1 MSDENVKVGGLGAT
15 LTAVNG
21 ISKSSVWILGDDIGA
36 PGRVY
41 PDNPQG
47 ISKLGCVKAG
57 TNITIDPDGTISAT
71 GTLGTAWTNITG
83 KPFDTIGS
91 GLTVTGGVLSVTGG
105 GGSVDWKDILNK
117 PATFPATPATA
128 TTLGGVK
135 AGANITITSDGTI
148 SASGSPGGSVDWKD
162 VLNKPSTFTPPIATA
177 VIVGGVKQGTNIT
190 IAADGTISATGGTI
204 VPATK
209 TILGGIKVGAGLNVA
224 GDGTLSTQDV
234 APNWSDIQGKPATF
248 TPPIASETVLGGVKE
263 GAGINIQPDGT
274 ISTVSAAPTWEEIE
288 NKPATF
294 NPPIANKD
302 VLGGVKQGA
311 GVTIAPDGAISTNI
325 QSIDWDIIVD
335 KPEAYP
341 PTIAEEGKVGG
352 VKPGNNISIEAD
364 GTINAAAVDL
374 PIASV
379 YTLGGVK
386 IGSGITIAEDGT
398 IGTNSSAP
406 YWLDIVDKP
415 RAYPPTVAKDSMV
428 GGIMP
433 DSTFSVN
440 DSGVL
445 SAKPF
450 TGKSFQLTQYDDDGK
465 ISSSATAQNRNGNL
479 ILGGV
484 TTSKET
490 GEEVSFG
497 GQLTLLDVTGAY
509 QASIRNDSFDYNI
522 LLSNG
527 PNIKAGFLPFITMV
541 ENADISLSFGPAKD
555 AIGYATKTKIGLA
568 QVGNNIDVDNAGV
581 LSVKTATTEARGLV
595 QVGSGLEVDVNGVIS
610 TTNVIAFVN
619 QFQDVNTDLKL
630 SKQGKWTVPEG
641 VDYFRV
647 TLIGPGGKGGQSGGD
662 AEKYAGGGGGGGGAM
677 YQFMVNAY
685 AFENKTFTYVL
696 GAQVGVH
703 PTFTGTCNFF
713 DGNGTQL
720 CVVGGGQN
728 GEDGDAKN
736 PSEWGFAKGGR
747 GGSIAQ
753 ALPDDERF
761 GPRYYASGTD
771 GSAGFRIVQIVD
783 SSKHKAIGGVGGT
796 SGGGSGLDGVGSQR
810 NGYGA
815 GAAGGGDNYPY
826 GISNAGFSYIR
837 IEW

>member
-1 MSDENVKVGGLGAT
+1 MSDENVQAGRLGAT

-21 ISKSSVWILGDDIGA
+21 ISKNSVWILGDDIGA

-57 TNITIDPDGTISAT
+57 TNITIDTDGTISAT
-71 GTLGTAWTNITG
+71 GTLG
-83 KPFDTIGS
+83 
-91 GLTVTGGVLSVTGG
+91 
-105 GGSVDWKDILNK
+105 VDWESITNK
-117 PATFPATPATA
+117 PLTFPATPATS
-128 TTLGGVK
+128 TTLGGVR
-135 AGANITITSDGTI
+135 AGRNVTIDPDGTLN
-148 SASGSPGGSVDWKD
+148 AVGGSGSVDWAD
-162 VLNKPSTFTPPIATA
+162 ITNKPSVFTPPIATTA
-177 VIVGGVKQGTNIT
+177 TVGGVKQGTNIT
-190 IAADGTISATGGTI
+190 IAADGTISAAGGTI

-209 TILGGIKVGAGLNVA
+209 TVLGGIKVGVGLNIA
-224 GDGTLSTQDV
+224 GDGTLSTQDA

-294 NPPIANKD
+294 NPPIADKD
-302 VLGGVKQGA
+302 TLGGVKQGA
-311 GVTIAPDGAISTNI
+311 GVTIGPDGSISTNI

-386 IGSGITIAEDGT
+386 IGNGITIAEDGT
-398 IGTNSSAP
+398 IGTNASAP

-415 RAYPPTVAKDSMV
+415 RAFPPTVAKDSVV

-433 DSTFSVN
+433 DSNFAVN

-497 GQLTLLDVTGAY
+497 GQLTLIDVTGAY
-509 QASIRNDSFDYNI
+509 QASIKNDSFDYNI

-527 PNIKAGFLPFITMV
+527 PNIKAGFLPFISMV

-555 AIGYATKTKIGLA
+555 AIGYANKAKIGLA
-568 QVGNNIDVDNAGV
+568 QVGTNIDVDNAGV
-581 LSVKTATTEARGLV
+581 ISVKTASHDARGLV
-595 QVGSGLEVDVNGVIS
+595 QVGQGLDVDANGVIS

-619 QFQDVNTDLKL
+619 QYQDVNTDTKL
-630 SKQGKWTVPEG
+630 AKNGQWTVPDG

-647 TLIGPGGKGGQSGGD
+647 TLIGPGGNGGQSGGD
-662 AEKYAGGGGGGGGAM
+662 AEKYPGGGGGGGGAM
-677 YQFMVNAY
+677 VQFIVNAY
-685 AFENKTFTYVL
+685 MFEEKTFRYTL
-696 GAQVGVH
+696 GAS
-703 PTFTGTCNFF
+703 TGTYPVFAGTSIFF
-713 DGNGTQL
+713 APQGVQV
-720 CVVGGGQN
+720 CIAGGGQN
-728 GEDGDAKN
+728 GEEG
-736 PSEWGFAKGGR
+736 PSKQASQYGFARGGR
-747 GGSIAQ
+747 GGSVVMGLIGTD
-753 ALPDDERF
+753 PRI
-761 GPRYYASGTD
+761 GPYSIASGSEGTTGIRITTVTD
-771 GSAGFRIVQIVD
+771 SNV
-783 SSKHKAIGGVGGT
+783 HKAIGGVGGS
-796 SGGGSGLDGVGSQR
+796 SGSGSGLDPYSSSA

-815 GAAGGGDNYPY
+815 GCNGDGDNFSSFAKSPPGY
-826 GISNAGFSYIR
+826 SYIR